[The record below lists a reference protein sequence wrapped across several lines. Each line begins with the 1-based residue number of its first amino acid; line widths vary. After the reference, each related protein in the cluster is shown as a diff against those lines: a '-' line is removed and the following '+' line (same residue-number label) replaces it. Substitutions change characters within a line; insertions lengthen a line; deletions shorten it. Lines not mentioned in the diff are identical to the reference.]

1 MFQIKM
7 TKFWK
12 KKRAGFNSDG
22 VKTTLKRLPYSKMTL
37 TLLQV
42 LQKSLP
48 IPLSLFTDNREY

>member
-12 KKRAGFNSDG
+12 KTRAGFNSDV
-22 VKTTLKRLPYSKMTL
+22 VKTTLKRLPYLKMTL

-48 IPLSLFTDNREY
+48 ILLSLFTDNREY